1 MKTIFDLIFEQAKF
15 NNENIV
21 ALAENLNVVND
32 KVDRLLAIFET
43 LTHAVETE
51 QPTASGTAMSEERKD
66 ATIY

>member
-43 LTHAVETE
+43 LTQVVETE
-51 QPTASGTAMSEERKD
+51 QPTASGTAMSEGRKD